1 MYENYY
7 AVIMAGGGGT
17 RLWPLSRKSRPKQML
32 NIGQERSLFQVAVD
46 RLQAV
51 FTPDRIIVVTVEEQ
65 APGLQE
71 QCPDIPSENF
81 LLETMPRGTA
91 SVVGYAAAVLHK
103 KNPESVM
110 AVLTAD
116 HIIGNLKLFQQILI
130 AAYQTAAEE
139 YLVTLGITP
148 TYPATGYGYTRKGGS
163 IGKFQDME
171 AFQVLE
177 FTEKPALPDAERM
190 LASGEYAWNSG
201 MFFWKTENILKEISR
216 QMPDLSNLLDIIK
229 KAWDTPEQE
238 KTVRDVWPGIKPE
251 TIDFGIMEKAE
262 KVAVIPAAGLDWNDV
277 GSWEALFD
285 VLPVDDQG
293 NVVEGGDHI
302 SLDTTGTMI
311 YTYDNPRTVVTI
323 GAGDLIIVD
332 TGDILL
338 ICDRKR
344 AQEVRQVVKELENK
358 GRDDLI

>member
-32 NIGQERSLFQVAVD
+32 NIGQERSLFQAAVD
-46 RLQAV
+46 RLKGV
-51 FTPDRIIVVTVEEQ
+51 FTPDRIIVVTVEDQ

-116 HIIGNLKLFQQILI
+116 HIIGNLKLFQHILI
-130 AAYQTAAEE
+130 AAYQTTAED

-148 TYPATGYGYTRKGGS
+148 TYPATGYGYTRRGES
-163 IGKFQDME
+163 IGKFQNME

-177 FTEKPALPDAERM
+177 FTEKPSLPDAERM

-201 MFFWKTENILKEISR
+201 MFFWKTEVILEEISR
-216 QMPDLSNLLDIIK
+216 QMPDLSNQLDLIK
-229 KAWDTPEQE
+229 EAWDTPAQD
-238 KTVRDVWPGIKPE
+238 KTVRDVWPDIKPE

-262 KVAVIPAAGLDWNDV
+262 KVAVIPAAGLNWNDV

-285 VLPVDDQG
+285 VLPIDDQG

-302 SLDTTGTMI
+302 SLDTSGTMI

-323 GAGDLIIVD
+323 GAGDLIVVD

-344 AQEVRQVVKELENK
+344 AQEVRQVVKDLENE

>member
-17 RLWPLSRKSRPKQML
+17 RLWPLSRKRRPKQML
-32 NIGQERSLFQVAVD
+32 NIGQDRSLFQVAVD
-46 RLQAV
+46 RLQGV

-65 APGLQE
+65 AQGLQE

-91 SVVGYAAAVLHK
+91 SVVGYAAAILQK
-103 KNPESVM
+103 KNPEAVM

-130 AAYQTAAEE
+130 SAYQTAAED

-148 TYPATGYGYTRKGGS
+148 TYPATGYGYIRQGDT
-163 IGKFQDME
+163 IGKFQEME

-177 FTEKPALPDAERM
+177 FTEKPAQPDAERM
-190 LASGEYAWNSG
+190 LASGEFAWNSG
-201 MFFWKTENILKEISR
+201 MFFWKTEVILKEISR
-216 QMPDLSNLLDIIK
+216 QMPELSSLLDIITE
-229 KAWDTPEQE
+229 AWDTPAQD

-251 TIDFGIMEKAE
+251 TIDFGIMEKAK
-262 KVAVIPAAGLDWNDV
+262 KVAVIPAAGLEWNDV

-285 VLPVDDQG
+285 VLPIDDQG
-293 NVVEGGDHI
+293 NVVEGGEHI

-323 GAGDLIIVD
+323 GSEDLIVVD